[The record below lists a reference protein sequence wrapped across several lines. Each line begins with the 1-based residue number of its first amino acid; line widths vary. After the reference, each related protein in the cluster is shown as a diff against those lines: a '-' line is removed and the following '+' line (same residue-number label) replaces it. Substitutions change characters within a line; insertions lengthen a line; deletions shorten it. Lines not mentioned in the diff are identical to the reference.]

1 MDFFLTGWLIS
12 SVEWIQSATA
22 FPDFLNDHGWIW
34 VAAETLH
41 FIGLCLLLGTI
52 GAFDL
57 RLLGV
62 AKDLPIGP
70 LQRLL
75 PWGVLGFMICL
86 ATGILFVLGNF
97 WSTNAYFNN
106 PAFKWKMG
114 TILLAGA
121 NVLVFNLT
129 GMSRAVSMLGVG
141 ASAPLGAKVVGASSL
156 VLWISV
162 IFWGRFLPI
171 LGDAF

>member
-12 SVEWIQSATA
+12 SVEWVQSTTA

-34 VAAETLH
+34 VASETLH

-75 PWGVLGFMICL
+75 PWGVLGFIICL
-86 ATGILFVLGNF
+86 TTGILFILGNF

-106 PAFKWKMG
+106 LAFKWKMSM
-114 TILLAGA
+114 ILLAGA

-129 GMSRAVSMLGVG
+129 GMSRAVSILGAG

-156 VLWISV
+156 VLWVSV